1 MLQIASI
8 TSQGQLSIPKS
19 FLQGLGITSATK
31 AIIERKGQTLV
42 ISPKK
47 DFWSLGRSLK
57 SSVKLTD
64 AQLKEARESFSRN
77 WAQND

>member
-19 FLQGLGITSATK
+19 FLEELGITSSIK
-31 AIIERKGQTLV
+31 AIVERKGRTLI
-42 ISPKK
+42 ISPRN
-47 DFWSLGRSLK
+47 DFWSLGKSLRSNI
-57 SSVKLTD
+57 KLTD
-64 AQLKEARESFSRN
+64 SQLRKARESFSRN